1 MARPAGASVNRGG
14 AAPHA
19 YTNLRRA
26 PTTEAG
32 GTRRSGG
39 VDDATYRRWLC
50 TPIAGAWAARARAR
64 RARAMRPV
72 RRHHLQPCQ
81 SRLPSRR
88 RRPRPSRR
96 NPVRPLPPRNSSPRM
111 PGPPPPKLP
120 TGHLPQSADGP
131 HPPLP
136 QQNAARASF
145 PARRCAS
152 SASTGGPN
160 DWQRSRRRAAVCVC
174 APERGLRAPAALGAP
189 AAQPSEGTAGAPQDS
204 RRGPEGA
211 RGGAPLRRAARRW
224 VCGGARSPAVPPL
237 SGCWRRAL
245 GSQATAE
252 RTIDIDS
259 QAAEDPTH
267 RLATSDGPRD

>member
-19 YTNLRRA
+19 YTNLRRL

-39 VDDATYRRWLC
+39 VDATYRRWLC

-111 PGPPPPKLP
+111 PAPPPPKLP
-120 TGHLPQSADGP
+120 TGHLPQSVDGP
-131 HPPLP
+131 RPPLP
-136 QQNAARASF
+136 QRNAARASF

-152 SASTGGPN
+152 SASTGGPK
-160 DWQRSRRRAAVCVC
+160 DCQRSRRRTAVCALLNGAC
-174 APERGLRAPAALGAP
+174 ARPRRAGRPLPSPRKGLPLRRKTRRAGRKARAGAHPTGAP
-189 AAQPSEGTAGAPQDS
+189 RVAGCVAARA
-204 RRGPEGA
+204 RRRFHRCQA
-211 RGGAPLRRAARRW
+211 VGGAPSDPRPERSGPLTLTARRRKIRPI
-224 VCGGARSPAVPPL
+224 GLQPRMGP
-237 SGCWRRAL
+237 G
-245 GSQATAE
+245 
-252 RTIDIDS
+252 ID
-259 QAAEDPTH
+259 
-267 RLATSDGPRD
+267 